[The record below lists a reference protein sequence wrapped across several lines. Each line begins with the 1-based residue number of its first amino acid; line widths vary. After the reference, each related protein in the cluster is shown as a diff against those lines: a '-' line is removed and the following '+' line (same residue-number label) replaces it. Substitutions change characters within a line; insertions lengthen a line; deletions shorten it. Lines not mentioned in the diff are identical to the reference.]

1 MKYEEPDKN
10 LIEII
15 KVKSLLKQKVFD
27 NTLNAYKDLK
37 SVQER
42 LAKNY
47 NEALGPVDAR
57 VKLQFSPRG
66 EFENELKVAGDLL
79 IFSMHSNIFEFNRE
93 HHIWN
98 LPYVKNNVLNSYCGI
113 INIYN
118 FLSDSFKY
126 NRVNDLGYLISRIF
140 INHENHFFVEGKRQS
155 DFSFKNF
162 HNQVI
167 TDENLATVVHRA
179 IQYSLEFD
187 LLVPPYDEVKIASVA
202 QMHQKIVDSK
212 MKTGKR
218 LGFRFNSDDVSE

>member
-37 SVQER
+37 CVQER

>member
-1 MKYEEPDKN
+1 MNYEEPDKN

-167 TDENLATVVHRA
+167 TDENLATVVHRS

>member
-1 MKYEEPDKN
+1 MNYEEPDKN

-66 EFENELKVAGDLL
+66 EFENELKIAGDLL

-167 TDENLATVVHRA
+167 TDENLVTVVHRS

>member
-1 MKYEEPDKN
+1 MNYEEPDKN

-167 TDENLATVVHRA
+167 TDENLVTVVHRS

>member
-1 MKYEEPDKN
+1 MNYEEPDKN

>member
-1 MKYEEPDKN
+1 MNYEEPKKSLLD
-10 LIEII
+10 II

-27 NTLNAYKDLK
+27 NTLNAYKNLK
-37 SVQER
+37 AVQER

-47 NEALGPVDAR
+47 NEALGSLDDR
-57 VKLQFSPRG
+57 VKLQFSQRG

-98 LPYVKNNVLNSYCGI
+98 LPYVKDNVINSYCGI

-126 NRVNDLGYLISRIF
+126 NRLNDLGYLISRIF

-167 TDENLATVVHRA
+167 NNENLATVVHRA

-202 QMHQKIVDSK
+202 QMHQKIVDSR

-218 LGFRFNSDDVSE
+218 LGFRFNSDDIS